1 MPSITDD
8 LMGKTLEGGKKTA
21 ETTLKTLKEA
31 KSGIKEAEG
40 VVKGI
45 CLLLLDGAGF
55 TADAV
60 MHAVRNAAFSKTGDI
75 RFSNNNIDI
84 GKLKKSGHVH
94 QIEENVLQDAMKY
107 FDQYCRKFKIK
118 YSAMIDTRGEGKPD
132 YAPSYMVFFEGKDS
146 ELILSALQEAYKDY
160 ANDQQRIKD
169 MDRSGQHKDRQESQD
184 SSERNQEK
192 RESNREEPEKR
203 ESVKAK
209 LAFFRDRV
217 ADRDQERDAVEKYH
231 QHTDIQR

>member
-21 ETTLKTLKEA
+21 ETTLKALKGA
-31 KSGIKEAEG
+31 KSELKEAEG
-40 VVKGI
+40 VVRGI

-60 MHAVRNAAFSKTGDI
+60 MHAVRNVAFSKTGDI

-84 GKLKKSGHVH
+84 SKLKKSGHVH

-146 ELILSALQEAYKDY
+146 GMILSALQEAYKDY
-160 ANDQQRIKD
+160 ASDQQRIKD
-169 MDRSGQHKDRQESQD
+169 MEKQGQHKDRQESQHD
-184 SSERNQEK
+184 DERNQEK
-192 RESNREEPEKR
+192 WENTHEEPEKR

-217 ADRDQERDAVEKYH
+217 ADRDKERDVVEKH
-231 QHTDIQR
+231 LQHSDIQR

>member
-31 KSGIKEAEG
+31 KSGLKEAEG
-40 VVKGI
+40 VVRGI

-55 TADAV
+55 TTDAV
-60 MHAVRNAAFSKTGDI
+60 MNAVRKVAFNKTGDI
-75 RFSNNNIDI
+75 RFSKNNIDV
-84 GKLKKSGHVH
+84 GKLKKSGHVY
-94 QIEENVLQDAMKY
+94 QVEDNVLKDVMKY
-107 FDQYCRKFKIK
+107 FDQYCKKFGIK
-118 YSAMIDTRGEGKPD
+118 YSAMMDTRGEGKPD
-132 YAPSYMVFFEGKDS
+132 YAPSYMVFFEGKDAN
-146 ELILSALQEAYKDY
+146 LIMSALQEAYKDY
-160 ANDQQRIKD
+160 ADQQQKTRETEKSEHGR
-169 MDRSGQHKDRQESQD
+169 DRSKEKQEGA
-184 SSERNQEK
+184 EN
-192 RESNREEPEKR
+192 R

-217 ADRDQERDAVEKYH
+217 AARDQQRDAVEKHH